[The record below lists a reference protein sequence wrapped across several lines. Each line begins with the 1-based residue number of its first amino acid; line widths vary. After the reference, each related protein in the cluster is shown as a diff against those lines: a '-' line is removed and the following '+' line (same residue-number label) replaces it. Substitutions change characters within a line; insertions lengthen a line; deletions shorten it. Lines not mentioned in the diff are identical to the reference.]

1 MTDFTRITAC
11 GECCHG
17 CPKKADGR
25 CPGCIEADGQV
36 PEWAGSGRC
45 RIHACA
51 RAHHVQFCGLCEAF
65 PCEKLPSLISWN
77 ADIVSHLSAL
87 RDEYLKEQEK
97 TAVDIIVKKMETDE
111 EIKGKAFVHWQSW
124 HEAYPGLV
132 SQDYLDRFTLEKS
145 EKMAFSWTDNLLVA
159 IDKGRVIGFV
169 GYGCRREL
177 PEEGEIFAIYILS
190 EYYGKGVGLRLM
202 EAGLKKLKDYPKVN
216 LWVLKG
222 NNRAIR
228 FYEKCGFCPDGNE
241 MYNDN
246 VKASEIRM
254 TLVRS

>member
-11 GECCHG
+11 GECCDG
-17 CPKKADGR
+17 CPKKEDGR
-25 CPGCIEADGQV
+25 CPGCIEADGRV

-45 RIHACA
+45 RIHACV

-65 PCEKLPSLISWN
+65 PCENLPSLISWN
-77 ADIVSHLSAL
+77 ANIISHLSAL

-177 PEEGEIFAIYILS
+177 PEEGEIFAIYI
-190 EYYGKGVGLRLM
+190 KT
-202 EAGLKKLKDYPKVN
+202 
-216 LWVLKG
+216 
-222 NNRAIR
+222 
-228 FYEKCGFCPDGNE
+228 
-241 MYNDN
+241 
-246 VKASEIRM
+246 KA
-254 TLVRS
+254 